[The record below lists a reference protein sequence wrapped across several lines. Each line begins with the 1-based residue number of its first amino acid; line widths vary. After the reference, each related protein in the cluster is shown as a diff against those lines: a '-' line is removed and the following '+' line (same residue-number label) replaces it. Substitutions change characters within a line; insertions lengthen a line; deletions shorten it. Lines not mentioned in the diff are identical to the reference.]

1 MSSLSLSELSELSTL
16 SCSLSLLIS
25 AAACSPDGVGGV
37 EMLCLLS
44 KSATL
49 TDCLNGPT
57 SVRCPPIRARS
68 GAATSPTGDAAAG
81 VLWSAGCTADGAV
94 SLGPELVRWS
104 VSRLSSLLRAFR

>member
-1 MSSLSLSELSELSTL
+1 MSSLSLSELSTL
-16 SCSLSLLIS
+16 NCSLPLLLS
-25 AAACSPDGVGGV
+25 AAARSSDGVGGV

-81 VLWSAGCTADGAV
+81 VLWSAGYTADGAV